1 MAFYNPITEDISGIP
16 IIIYPEKNLE
26 TVLSQQDNTS
36 IHNYLETLYLKNEDL
51 LLKEN
56 FKYQI
61 IILWSDSD
69 EIYADIWIYQIQDW
83 KFSPLVDVKTFK
95 GLELIIGDGITAGDG
110 LMMLGR
116 EEEHRLT
123 TNSLEEYLNTRPE
136 LPKAITLKENFY

>member
-1 MAFYNPITEDISGIP
+1 MSFYNPITEDISGIP

-26 TVLSQQDNTS
+26 SVLSQQDNTS
-36 IHNYLETLYLKNEDL
+36 IHDYLETLYLKNKDL

-69 EIYADIWIYQIQDW
+69 EIYADIWLYQIQDW
-83 KFSPLVDVKTFK
+83 NFSPLVDVKTFK
-95 GLELIIGDGITAGDG
+95 GLELILGDGITAGDG

-136 LPKAITLKENFY
+136 LPKDITLKENFY